1 MKSFLLKLFIFVLP
15 IFILLGI
22 PFGILWKG
30 GEFITSTG
38 ILAQRTC
45 GQVLVGRA
53 YFSDVPP
60 NLNVLS
66 VQTLHPDVVVLG
78 NSRVL
83 EIRNNFFVPTSTF
96 YNAGRSV
103 TSMSGF
109 KKFLDHIP
117 VGKEPKILLVGI
129 DQSFFLSHETASAPL
144 LQDESWVAQTNVF
157 LTVWKKVYTDIFRKK
172 ITLSD
177 LKIYPREYQGVGFNA
192 QLNKN
197 GIRNDGSY
205 YYGKII
211 SHPQDEKNEDFG
223 FRDSLRRVD
232 HGDGLFAFGEE
243 VSSQSLTELS
253 EFLTAAADRHIH
265 VVAFLPPYAPTV
277 FSAMNKKSDEYSYQK
292 KILAAIEPEF
302 KKFGFVVKDFSNP
315 AVAQI
320 TDSEMIDG
328 FHTSEKATLRFFLQ
342 LAQQDA
348 SLQNFI
354 SLDALNK
361 SLYSSQ
367 SNLEVF
373 CSLCQK

>member
-157 LTVWKKVYTDIFRKK
+157 LTVWKKVYTDIFRK
-172 ITLSD
+172 
-177 LKIYPREYQGVGFNA
+177 
-192 QLNKN
+192 
-197 GIRNDGSY
+197 
-205 YYGKII
+205 
-211 SHPQDEKNEDFG
+211 
-223 FRDSLRRVD
+223 
-232 HGDGLFAFGEE
+232 
-243 VSSQSLTELS
+243 
-253 EFLTAAADRHIH
+253 
-265 VVAFLPPYAPTV
+265 
-277 FSAMNKKSDEYSYQK
+277 
-292 KILAAIEPEF
+292 
-302 KKFGFVVKDFSNP
+302 
-315 AVAQI
+315 
-320 TDSEMIDG
+320 
-328 FHTSEKATLRFFLQ
+328 
-342 LAQQDA
+342 
-348 SLQNFI
+348 
-354 SLDALNK
+354 
-361 SLYSSQ
+361 
-367 SNLEVF
+367 
-373 CSLCQK
+373 